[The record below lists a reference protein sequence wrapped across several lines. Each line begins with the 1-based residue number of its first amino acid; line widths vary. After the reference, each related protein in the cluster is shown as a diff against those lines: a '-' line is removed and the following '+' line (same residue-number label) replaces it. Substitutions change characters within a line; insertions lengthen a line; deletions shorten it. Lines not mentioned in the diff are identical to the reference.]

1 MLDWWGPVIYEF
13 YSSSEGGGTWATPDD
28 WLARPGTVGRA
39 WPGSSVRILGPDG
52 EERAAGDVG
61 DIYIR
66 NADAFEYLGDS
77 EKTAQSR
84 EDGYFTVGDVGW
96 LDDMG
101 WLFIADRRV
110 DLILTGGINVYPAE
124 VEGVL
129 LEHPLLSDAAV
140 VGVHDQ
146 DLGQRVVAL
155 VQTACDAPPGGFE
168 AEVIAFCR
176 ERLAAFKVP
185 RRVVVGTVPRNAA
198 GKVDRV
204 AVRASL
210 DQ

>member
-1 MLDWWGPVIYEF
+1 VIYEF
-13 YSSSEGGGTWATPDD
+13 YSSSEGGGTWATPAD

-39 WPGSSVRILGPDG
+39 WPGSSVKILGPDG
-52 EERAAGDVG
+52 QERAAGEAG

-66 NADAFEYLGDS
+66 NAEAFEYLDDG
-77 EKTAQSR
+77 EKTARSR
-84 EDGYFTVGDVGW
+84 QGDYFTVGDVGW

-124 VEGVL
+124 IEGVL
-129 LEHPLLSDAAV
+129 LEHPLLADAAV
-140 VGVHDQ
+140 VGVRDQ

-155 VQTACDAPPGGFE
+155 VQAARDTHPDELE
-168 AEVIAFCR
+168 AELSAFCR

-185 RRVVVGTVPRNAA
+185 RQVVVGTVPRNAA

-204 AVRASL
+204 AVRAAL
-210 DQ
+210 ER